1 MYAQVYSFGV
11 VLYELLSRQA
21 VAVAILAHRRQNDA
35 EICELYAHK
44 VRQPTQPRFGSCV
57 HV

>member
-1 MYAQVYSFGV
+1 VYVQVYSFGV

-21 VAVAILAHRRQNDA
+21 VAAAILAHRRHNDA

-44 VRQPTQPRFGSCV
+44 V
-57 HV
+57 